1 MKVRIND
8 DSGVDRIVVR
18 ANADM
23 TVAGTEL
30 KRGGRYRVDPD
41 ADGVAEAIMSG
52 QLSKLED

>member
-8 DSGVDRIVVR
+8 DKDRIVVR
-18 ANADM
+18 ANADIM
-23 TVAGTEL
+23 VAGAQL
-30 KRGGRYRVDPD
+30 QQGGTYRVDPD